1 MSNEAI
7 LSDLQTLA
15 EMFKAGGWKELR
27 VEFPGGALLLS
38 EDLGTPSLLAE
49 TVAPMATAVAPVA
62 AVAAAAPSAPAAAVA
77 VSPAAT
83 VAPAAATGG
92 PVDPSWTAIRAPNLG
107 TFYRSPKPGTPP
119 FVEVGQRVTAETEIC
134 LLEVMKLFTSVK
146 AGNNGV
152 IKQVCV
158 DDAQLV
164 EGDTILF
171 YIAAD

>member
-7 LSDLQTLA
+7 LGDLQTLA

-38 EDLGTPSLLAE
+38 EDKTTPSLLADLGAAPAV
-49 TVAPMATAVAPVA
+49 VAAPVSAAPVA
-62 AVAAAAPSAPAAAVA
+62 APAAVA
-77 VSPAAT
+77 ATPAAG
-83 VAPAAATGG
+83 AATNG
-92 PVDPSWTAIRAPNLG
+92 PVDASWTAIRAPNLG
-107 TFYRSPKPGTPP
+107 TFYRSPKPGTPA

-146 AGNNGV
+146 AGVGGV

-158 DDAQLV
+158 EDAQLV

-171 YIAAD
+171 YIAAN

>member
-7 LSDLQTLA
+7 LGDLQTLA

-38 EDLGTPSLLAE
+38 EDKTTPSLLAD
-49 TVAPMATAVAPVA
+49 VAAAPAVAAVPVAVAPVA
-62 AVAAAAPSAPAAAVA
+62 APAPTAIAPAVTA
-77 VSPAAT
+77 SPIAT
-83 VAPAAATGG
+83 SG

-107 TFYRSPKPGTPP
+107 TFYRSPKPGTPA

-146 AGNNGV
+146 AGVAGV

-158 DDAQLV
+158 EDAELV
-164 EGDTILF
+164 QGDTILF